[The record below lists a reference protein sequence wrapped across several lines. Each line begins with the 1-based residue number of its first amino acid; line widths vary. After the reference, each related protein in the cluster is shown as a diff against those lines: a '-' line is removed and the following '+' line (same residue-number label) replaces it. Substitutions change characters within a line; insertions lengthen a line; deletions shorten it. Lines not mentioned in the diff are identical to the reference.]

1 MDTITGFIYYLQ
13 NPITGEIFYV
23 GSTECS
29 LKNRL
34 RTHYQH
40 LREYERGLRKHNRRY
55 EYLLNLRPN
64 KATIHLLE
72 LVTKKGTLDEREI
85 FYIKHF
91 RKVNPNLTNMTDGG
105 RGQHTSKYY
114 TEKQMELYSKKI
126 SIANKGKNKPQ
137 GFAENLSVKRQGV
150 LNPSAKELEN
160 WIVCFKENLPIR
172 MFKFGFEVN
181 NFLQNKHAYSNVYK
195 FLESNNK
202 PYGYK
207 WIFFHNCTQEIQ
219 DIVQSSYENKKW

>member
-40 LREYERGLRKHNRRY
+40 LREYERGLRKHNKRY

-72 LVTKKGTLDEREI
+72 
-85 FYIKHF
+85 
-91 RKVNPNLTNMTDGG
+91 
-105 RGQHTSKYY
+105 
-114 TEKQMELYSKKI
+114 
-126 SIANKGKNKPQ
+126 
-137 GFAENLSVKRQGV
+137 
-150 LNPSAKELEN
+150 
-160 WIVCFKENLPIR
+160 
-172 MFKFGFEVN
+172 
-181 NFLQNKHAYSNVYK
+181 
-195 FLESNNK
+195 
-202 PYGYK
+202 
-207 WIFFHNCTQEIQ
+207 
-219 DIVQSSYENKKW
+219 

>member
-85 FYIKHF
+85 FHIKHF

-105 RGQHTSKYY
+105 RGQNTSKYY
-114 TEKQMELYSKKI
+114 TEEQLELYSKKI
-126 SIANKGKNKPQ
+126 SIANKGKKKPL
-137 GFAENLSVKRQGV
+137 GFAENLSATRKG
-150 LNPSAKELEN
+150 LDNPAAKELDN
-160 WIVCFKENLPIR
+160 WIVYGDNKKALGLFKY
-172 MFKFGFEVN
+172 GFEIN
-181 NFLQNKHAYSNVYK
+181 TFL
-195 FLESNNK
+195 NNK
-202 PYGYK
+202 NAYGNVCAYLKRKGNLCYNYK
-207 WIFFHNCTQEIQ
+207 WKYFSECNKRIQ
-219 DIVQSSYENKKW
+219 DIVQSSYEN